1 MPERVTPSTLEGS
14 GRRILS
20 WPEYDREEPA
30 VFQAVIM
37 DHFDRHRDQGLD
49 LELRG
54 GTLRLEMEDETD
66 EAERKHSYILDE
78 DGAFT
83 SIVDSDLMEVQP
95 DDEVARHETI
105 TEDRFSALYGRA
117 VKADDVAQYIE
128 SFEEYGV
135 SDAVLERFR
144 DGPVLEPKELED
156 AIAETYDDE
165 RAEAVPDELY
175 ERVGTVELA
184 GDDYIEALDDLLEDD
199 EAREEIDTEIYTKG
213 RSLEDVKEDTKYGEE
228 MAEIYDNVMDFVTV
242 RFNE

>member
-1 MPERVTPSTLEGS
+1 MPERVMPSTLEGS

-20 WPEYDREEPA
+20 WPEYGREEPA

-37 DHFDRHRDQGLD
+37 DHFDRHRDRGLD

-66 EAERKHSYILDE
+66 EAERKHSYLLDE

-95 DDEVARHETI
+95 DDEVARHERI

-128 SFEEYGV
+128 SFEDYGV
-135 SDAVLERFR
+135 SDAVLDRFR
-144 DGPVLEPKELED
+144 DGPVLEPGELED
-156 AIAETYDDE
+156 AIAGAYDDE

-184 GDDYIEALDDLLEDD
+184 GDDYLEALDDLLEDD
-199 EAREEIDTEIYTKG
+199 EAREEIDTEMYTKG
-213 RSLEDVKEDTKYGEE
+213 RSLEDVKADTKYGEE